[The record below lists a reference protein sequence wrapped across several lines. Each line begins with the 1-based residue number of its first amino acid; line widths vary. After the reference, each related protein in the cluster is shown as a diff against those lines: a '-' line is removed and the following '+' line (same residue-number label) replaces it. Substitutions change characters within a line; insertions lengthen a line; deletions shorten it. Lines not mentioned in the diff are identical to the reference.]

1 MYQLKYSRKST
12 RNKKIVA
19 RIKQQLI
26 KRQEFFCVYFRVIL
40 CYHSHNRKVKLVGRL
55 STFLWVFFLFS
66 LVYMTRHTPLSQR
79 GFLKRTCSKQAHSA
93 VISRFQAKISSTCI
107 DRHTL
112 RSWTKKTCFFMRS
125 LVSKTSTRLSLFC
138 IFSRMRTCIRNL
150 YLTST
155 RLTTILGKIII
166 KRQKKRLQKQ
176 RTHRNRLKLNEK
188 ISDEYFIGGK
198 DKTLKTSKQT
208 FVKQN

>member
-1 MYQLKYSRKST
+1 MYELKSPRKST

-19 RIKQQLI
+19 WIKQQLI

-55 STFLWVFFLFS
+55 STFLWVFFFFS

-93 VISRFQAKISSTCI
+93 VIGLFWAKISSTCI

-112 RSWTKKTCFFMRS
+112 RSQTKKITVFMRS
-125 LVSKTSTRLSLFC
+125 LVSKTSTRLSAKSYFLGLRK
-138 IFSRMRTCIRNL
+138 IVPLVSR
-150 YLTST
+150 
-155 RLTTILGKIII
+155 
-166 KRQKKRLQKQ
+166 QV
-176 RTHRNRLKLNEK
+176 HA
-188 ISDEYFIGGK
+188 
-198 DKTLKTSKQT
+198 
-208 FVKQN
+208 